1 MNLLLH
7 NSKNKFNPKPDELT
21 LKIADFGISRTV
33 SNKTLATT
41 CLGTPVYMAPEIWLG
56 EKYDHKADL
65 WSIGIIIYECLF
77 GKLPFSLV
85 DFMSYQIV
93 LEG

>member
-7 NSKNKFNPKPDELT
+7 NSKNRINPKPDELT

-33 SNKTLATT
+33 SNKILATT
-41 CLGTPVYMAPEIWLG
+41 RLGTPVYMAPEIWLG
-56 EKYDHKADL
+56 EKYNHKADV

-77 GKLPFSLV
+77 GKLPFSMV
-85 DFMSYQIV
+85 NFMN
-93 LEG
+93 